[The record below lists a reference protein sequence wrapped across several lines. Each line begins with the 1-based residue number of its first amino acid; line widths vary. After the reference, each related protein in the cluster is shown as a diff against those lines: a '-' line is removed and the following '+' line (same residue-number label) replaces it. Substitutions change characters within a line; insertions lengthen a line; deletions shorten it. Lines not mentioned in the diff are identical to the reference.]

1 MSVEQRSSA
10 RKIMRAKAVVAM
22 DGMPPQPARTLD
34 IGASGMS
41 LTFEHKLAVGQLGS
55 VSFELF
61 LDGKAQIITCRSKVS
76 YCIFSGDHFKIG
88 YQFVN
93 LDPTALNAISKFL
106 R

>member
-1 MSVEQRSSA
+1 
-10 RKIMRAKAVVAM
+10 MRAKAVVVM
-22 DGMPPQPARTLD
+22 DGMPPVQARTLD
-34 IGASGMS
+34 IGATGMS
-41 LTFEHKLAVGQLGS
+41 LTFEHKLEVGHLGQ

-61 LDGKAQIITCRSKVS
+61 LDGKPQIMTCRSKVS

-93 LDPTALNAISKFL
+93 LDLSTSAAITKFL

>member
-1 MSVEQRSSA
+1 MRS
-10 RKIMRAKAVVAM
+10 KAVVVM
-22 DGMPPQPARTLD
+22 DGLPPKQARTLD
-34 IGASGMS
+34 IGATGMS
-41 LTFEHKLAVGQLGS
+41 LTFEHKLEVGHMGQ

-61 LDGKAQIITCRSKVS
+61 LDGKPQVMTCRSKVS

-93 LDPTALNAISKFL
+93 LDLTTSAAITKFL

>member
-1 MSVEQRSSA
+1 
-10 RKIMRAKAVVAM
+10 MRAKAVIVM
-22 DGMPPQPARTLD
+22 DGMPPLQGRTLD
-34 IGASGMS
+34 IGATGMS
-41 LTFEHKLAVGQLGS
+41 LTFEHKLAVGHLGQ

-61 LDGKAQIITCRSKVS
+61 LDGKPQVMTCRSKVT

-93 LDPTALNAISKFL
+93 LDLATSAAITKFL

>member
-1 MSVEQRSSA
+1 MQ
-10 RKIMRAKAVVAM
+10 
-22 DGMPPQPARTLD
+22 GRTLD

-41 LTFEHKLAVGQLGS
+41 LNFDHKLEVNHLGH

-61 LDGKAQIITCRSKVS
+61 LDGKAQILTCRSKVS

-88 YQFVN
+88 FQFMN
-93 LDPTALNAISKFL
+93 LDVAILNAITKFL

>member
-1 MSVEQRSSA
+1 
-10 RKIMRAKAVVAM
+10 MRAKAVVAM
-22 DGMPPQPARTLD
+22 DGMPPLPARTLD

-41 LTFEHKLAVGQLGS
+41 LTFEHKLEVGHLGK

-61 LDGKAQIITCRSKVS
+61 LDGKAHIVTCRSKVS

-93 LDPTALNAISKFL
+93 LDPAALNAITRFL

>member
-10 RKIMRAKAVVAM
+10 RKIMRAKAVVVM

-41 LTFEHKLAVGQLGS
+41 LTFEHKLAVGHLGS

-93 LDPTALNAISKFL
+93 LDPGALNAITKFL

>member
-1 MSVEQRSSA
+1 
-10 RKIMRAKAVVAM
+10 MRAKAVVVM
-22 DGMPPQPARTLD
+22 DGMPPMQARTLD
-34 IGASGMS
+34 IGATGMS
-41 LTFEHKLAVGQLGS
+41 LTFEHKLEVGHLGH

-61 LDGKAQIITCRSKVS
+61 LDGKPQLMTCRSKVS

-93 LDPTALNAISKFL
+93 LDLTTSAAITKFL